1 MRTGLVGQTPWACAD
16 GSTAN
21 VQPNVTAAT
30 VARLRRRKVLMRG
43 VMVFLSV
50 KTPLVLRAL
59 AVAVQVD
66 NPKHTAVL
74 TQPQAVVLRAFPMK
88 KAAWPQRAG
97 G

>member
-1 MRTGLVGQTPWACAD
+1 
-16 GSTAN
+16 
-21 VQPNVTAAT
+21 
-30 VARLRRRKVLMRG
+30 
-43 VMVFLSV
+43 MVFLSV

-66 NPKHTAVL
+66 NPKHTTVL